1 LARTSSGLSN
11 GEMAK
16 VLVIENSTASGSLA
30 ASVGD
35 VVGYRAQFSRSG
47 ELAIELDKAIKQI
60 GAPDELVVGIGPGS
74 YTGLRVAA
82 ATAIGLAA
90 ALGCTTY
97 GCPSVLAIEADS
109 CWIVGD
115 ARRESVFLAKVEQGR
130 LKAEPELVPLA
141 DLKAL
146 LRQGRS
152 VFAVGPIPGHDDLPI
167 VVLKAEYLLRRRESF
182 RTSLEPLYLKPPHV
196 TTPKGR

>member
-141 DLKAL
+141 ALKAL

-167 VVLKAEYLLRRRESF
+167 VVLKAEYLLKRRESF
-182 RTSLEPLYLKPPHV
+182 RASLEPLYLKPPHV

>member
-1 LARTSSGLSN
+1 
-11 GEMAK
+11 MAK
-16 VLVIENSTASGSLA
+16 VLLIENSTASGSLA

-35 VVGYRAQFSRSG
+35 VVRYRAQFSRSG
-47 ELAIELDKAIKQI
+47 ELAIELEKAIKQI
-60 GAPDELVVGIGPGS
+60 GAPDEIVVGIGPGS

-82 ATAIGLAA
+82 ATVIGLAA

-97 GCPSVLAIEADS
+97 GCPSVLAIESDS

-115 ARRESVFLAKVEQGR
+115 ARRESAFLAKVEQGR
-130 LKAEPELVPLA
+130 LKAEPELVLLA

-146 LRQGRS
+146 LGERQDRN

-167 VVLKAEYLLRRRESF
+167 VVPKAEYLLKRRESF
-182 RTSLEPLYLKPPHV
+182 RASLEPLYLKPPHV
-196 TTPKGR
+196 TPPKGR

>member
-1 LARTSSGLSN
+1 
-11 GEMAK
+11 MAK

-30 ASVGD
+30 ISVGD

-47 ELAIELDKAIKQI
+47 ELAIELEKAVKQI
-60 GAPDELVVGIGPGS
+60 GAPDEIVVGIGPGS

-97 GCPSVLAIEADS
+97 GCPSVLAVDADS

-115 ARRESVFLAKVEQGR
+115 ARRESFFLAKVEQGR

-146 LRQGRS
+146 LAERQDRS

-167 VVLKAEYLLRRRESF
+167 VVLKAEYLLKRRESF

>member
-167 VVLKAEYLLRRRESF
+167 VVLKAEYLLKRRESF
-182 RTSLEPLYLKPPHV
+182 RASLEPLYLKPPHV